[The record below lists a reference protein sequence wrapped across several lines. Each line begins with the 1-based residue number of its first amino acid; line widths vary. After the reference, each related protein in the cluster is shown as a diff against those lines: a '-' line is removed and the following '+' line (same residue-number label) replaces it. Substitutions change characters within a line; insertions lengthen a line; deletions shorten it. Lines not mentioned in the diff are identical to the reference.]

1 MLIDLRKL
9 LVVFV
14 RSQAMDLRRAIRGF
28 VKDVMDEDMMLRNV
42 RRFQVLGMLELL
54 VVGFQVR

>member
-1 MLIDLRKL
+1 
-9 LVVFV
+9 
-14 RSQAMDLRRAIRGF
+14 MDLRRAIRGF

-54 VVGFQVR
+54 IVGFQVR